1 MKQQQARDDDG
12 RNEDA
17 NQSQDSDSLLPAFP
31 IPFRIRR
38 LGNHPVH
45 R

>member
-1 MKQQQARDDDG
+1 MKQQQARDEDRGDK
-12 RNEDA
+12 DA
-17 NQSQDSDSLLPAFP
+17 NQGQDSDSLLPAFP